1 MNLGVVLQFA
11 GRLDEA
17 ICELEATIDLNPS
30 FAFART
36 MLALTYLGKGLPER
50 AVIEAAK
57 ARELDSERPD
67 IISMQGHVLAR
78 AGYVREALKAID
90 DLKRLAGER
99 IPSPWAIAFVSHRP
113 RRPRSRLRVARQSRR
128 RALLGAAR
136 DRAHAAVVVTEPEV
150 PRGSSFRRVAQA
162 YRPAGVSLPRA
173 TAEPLGNG
181 VHGRAMT
188 SRIVTGRS
196 LYRGSTRSIHRPVP
210 FPP

>member
-11 GRLDEA
+11 GRLDED
-17 ICELEATIDLNPS
+17 IRELEATIDLNPS

-99 IPSPWAIAFVSHRP
+99 IPSPWAIAFVYIG
-113 RRPRSRLRVARQSRR
+113 LDD
-128 RALLGAAR
+128 R
-136 DRAHAAVVVTEPEV
+136 DRAFEWLDKAVDARSWELPVIGHMPPSWSLSQKFRSD
-150 PRGSSFRRVAQA
+150 PRFGALLKHIGP
-162 YRPAGVSLPRA
+162 PA
-173 TAEPLGNG
+173 
-181 VHGRAMT
+181 
-188 SRIVTGRS
+188 
-196 LYRGSTRSIHRPVP
+196 
-210 FPP
+210 